1 MLGWDGKLQE
11 DSPLSKHARTFLAG
25 AGVLTASA
33 LFVRLVGVAQRVP
46 LYRLL
51 GGDGTGLVQ
60 LPLPI
65 FNITLVLAATGLNIA
80 VSRLIARHLAHRDV
94 DGARQV
100 FRVSQWLM
108 TLLGLSFAVGM
119 AAGANWLATTLHH
132 DARAA
137 LPYVALAPAVVLGSL
152 TAAHRALFQGAQDMT
167 PNAVS
172 QIVEQIARVTAMVTF
187 AYVLLP
193 RGLTWAAFGASL
205 GPVAGSAA
213 GLLYLRWREA
223 RADGDVAA
231 ILRRSRRGHADGG
244 ARPGR
249 SASAEVRPA
258 VIAEIV
264 REAVPV
270 AGAALLLPLFNLVD
284 ATVAQ
289 GRLASQ
295 GLPHTAL
302 YGQLSGPA
310 AALTLIPTV
319 LTSALFVALV
329 PAITQQHEQRR
340 PDDVRQ
346 LSGLALRLTLAVCLP
361 ALAGLVLLATP
372 LTALI
377 FGDAAAG
384 PVVQALAPSLLF
396 LGLQQASAGVLQ
408 GLGQARLVLW
418 HTVWGLVAKLV
429 LTYVLTGSPTLGI
442 AGAAIATG
450 AAYLVT
456 ALLNMQAMRRQL
468 GSSVTAA
475 AWWRPGLATV
485 LMSVVV
491 AAVHSGLQSALAP
504 VAGSGIAAA
513 LATFAAIVAAVV
525 VYAVALL
532 RVGGVSRRDLE
543 LLPRLGPRLVRLLSR
558 WRLLPP
564 APGGDA
570 DER

>member
-1 MLGWDGKLQE
+1 MLGWDGKQQE
-11 DSPLSKHARTFLAG
+11 DHPLSKHARTFLAG
-25 AGVLTASA
+25 AGVLTVSA

-51 GGDGTGLVQ
+51 GDDGTGLVQ
-60 LPLPI
+60 LPQPV
-65 FNITLVLAATGLNIA
+65 FGITLVLAATGLNIA
-80 VSRLIARHLAHRDV
+80 VSRLIARRLAHDDI
-94 DGARQV
+94 DGARHV
-100 FRVSQWLM
+100 FRLSQWLM
-108 TLLGLSFAVGM
+108 TLLGLLFAVGM
-119 AAGANWLATTLHH
+119 AAGASWLATALHH

-193 RGLTWAAFGASL
+193 RGLGWAAFGASL

-213 GLLYLRWREA
+213 GYLYLRWRE
-223 RADGDVAA
+223 RRTGGDVAA
-231 ILRRSRRGHADGG
+231 ILR
-244 ARPGR
+244 GR
-249 SASAEVRPA
+249 SPESSGPAAERRSGAASDRRTIVR
-258 VIAEIV
+258 EIV

-289 GRLASQ
+289 GQLASQ

-310 AALTLIPTV
+310 SALTQIPTV

-329 PAITQQHEQRR
+329 PAITLQHEQRR

-346 LSGLALRLTLAVCLP
+346 LSGLALRLTVAVCIP
-361 ALAGLVLLATP
+361 ALAGLLLLATP
-372 LTALI
+372 LTTFI
-377 FGDAAAG
+377 FGDASAG

-408 GLGQARLVLW
+408 GLGQAGLVLR
-418 HTVWGLVAKLV
+418 HTVWGLGVKLV
-429 LTYVLTGSPTLGI
+429 GTYVLTGSPALGI
-442 AGAAIATG
+442 AGAAFATG

-456 ALLNMQAMRRQL
+456 ALLNVRAMTRQL
-468 GSSVTAA
+468 GAPVTAGDL
-475 AWWRPGLATV
+475 WRPAFATLLMSGAAAAAYFGVQAGLAGTV
-485 LMSVVV
+485 
-491 AAVHSGLQSALAP
+491 GIG
-504 VAGSGIAAA
+504 VAGAVATLAAIGIA
-513 LATFAAIVAAVV
+513 VP
-525 VYAVALL
+525 VYAIALL
-532 RVGGVSRRDLE
+532 RVGGISRRDLE
-543 LLPRLGPRLVRLLSR
+543 LLPRLGARLIRVLSR

-570 DER
+570 DDR